1 MLDHLANA
9 RYHAYLAQF
18 KLMRLNRLNLEDEQK
33 KVAIGSIMA
42 DLRFSIKE
50 LERELATKK

>member
-9 RYHAYLAQF
+9 RYHAYLAHD
-18 KLMRLNRLNLEDEQK
+18 KLMRVNRLNLEDEQK